1 MFSIR
6 PAEAQIALEIW
17 TRENRGVDGFDQ
29 PTRVTPEEFKD
40 LFTLLQAAKPLEE
53 MGGLPFAIVAV
64 EIEESKSD
72 MRTGAARVRVSTPR
86 LLNQND
92 LGFWDNQG

>member
-1 MFSIR
+1 MFPIR
-6 PAEAQIALEIW
+6 PAEAQIALEAW
-17 TRENRGVDGFDQ
+17 TRKNRGFDDFDQ

-72 MRTGAARVRVSTPR
+72 MRTGAARVRLSVPR
-86 LLNQND
+86 LLTEKE
-92 LGFWDNQG
+92 LGFSDNQG